1 MSDIDT
7 HIDRGIQRS
16 WTRDDLR
23 MTQNVKIIKEKF
35 DKIEFLEILNF
46 CGQRIFKITNKVKT
60 RKNTGNTV

>member
-1 MSDIDT
+1 
-7 HIDRGIQRS
+7 
-16 WTRDDLR
+16 